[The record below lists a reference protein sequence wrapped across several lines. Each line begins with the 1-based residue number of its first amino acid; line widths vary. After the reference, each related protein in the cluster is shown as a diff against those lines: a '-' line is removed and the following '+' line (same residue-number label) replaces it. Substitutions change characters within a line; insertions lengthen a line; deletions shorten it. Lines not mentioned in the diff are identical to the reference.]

1 MPESCD
7 HTGAPLKHWRV
18 RVNGIRMRQAVG
30 GQVEPLLLVHGTGGT
45 RARQAITNVR
55 RV

>member
-30 GQVEPLLLVHGTGGT
+30 GQVEPILLVHGTG
-45 RARQAITNVR
+45 RDACAPSYNQR
-55 RV
+55 